1 MTETFEINICDFIQ
15 SLYLAMYFICYC
27 QCPLRHS
34 SRHRSNSTTYFRKK
48 SICKISF
55 HINAWPMCWEIV
67 SNSNCDLKSQLGFP
81 IKEEK
86 INLGFLSVEGKTIP

>member
-48 SICKISF
+48 SICKIL
-55 HINAWPMCWEIV
+55 
-67 SNSNCDLKSQLGFP
+67 SNLLYDQCCILYMYYFYFVIYS
-81 IKEEK
+81 
-86 INLGFLSVEGKTIP
+86 FLSEVCQKFVVEKNAQFLFRKSSS